1 MTRSMSLTL
10 ADEALDA
17 RADGSLAW
25 ARTRTAFI
33 ADIHLGKAA
42 TFRRFGIPVPE
53 RASDDLARLDTLIDE
68 ARPERLVIL
77 GDLFHAKL
85 GLTPHVMDAMH
96 AWRARHTQLE
106 IILIR
111 GNHDRSA
118 GDPAPSLGITPH
130 NAPYDM
136 APFALLHEPEQAE
149 RTPDSHPKTSNPKS
163 QISDPKSQISNPNSP
178 HHNPSPSHERSPRPC
193 AMALAGHVHPAVRLR
208 DPATGGSLRLKCFH
222 VSHSMTILPAF
233 GSFTGAKIVE
243 PREGDRVLAITPTGT
258 IADLTSVL
266 R

>member
-1 MTRSMSLTL
+1 MTRSVTLTL
-10 ADEALDA
+10 AEEAIDA
-17 RADGSLAW
+17 RADGSLMW
-25 ARTRTAFI
+25 ARTRTAFV
-33 ADIHLGKAA
+33 ADLHLGKAA

-53 RASDDLARLDTLIDE
+53 RAGDDLARLDTLIDE

-106 IILIR
+106 VILIR

-118 GDPAPSLGITPH
+118 GDPGPSLGITPH
-130 NAPYDM
+130 DGPYDM

-149 RTPDSHPKTSNPKS
+149 KIRDSNPQASNLKS
-163 QISDPKSQISNPNSP
+163 QISDPTTPIS
-178 HHNPSPSHERSPRPC
+178 SPSDRAHPS

-222 VSHSMTILPAF
+222 VSQSITILPAF

-243 PREGDRVLAITPTGT
+243 PREGDRVLAIAPGGT
-258 IADLTSVL
+258 ITDLTRVL